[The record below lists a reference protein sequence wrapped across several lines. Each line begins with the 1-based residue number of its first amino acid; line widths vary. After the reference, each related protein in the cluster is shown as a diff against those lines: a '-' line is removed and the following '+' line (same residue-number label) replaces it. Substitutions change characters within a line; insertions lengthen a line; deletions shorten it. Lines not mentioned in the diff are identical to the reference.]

1 MNIHSCANSCER
13 YYDSPAKLCHRR
25 CQNGYGRNDQEA
37 ANSIKKQTVKDGG
50 APSKGYQGERRP
62 PESGG
67 ASLKAPHPNPRQAA
81 VTSKGA

>member
-50 APSKGYQGERRP
+50 APSEGYQGERRP
-62 PESGG
+62 PPSRVGR
-67 ASLKAPHPNPRQAA
+67 L
-81 VTSKGA
+81 